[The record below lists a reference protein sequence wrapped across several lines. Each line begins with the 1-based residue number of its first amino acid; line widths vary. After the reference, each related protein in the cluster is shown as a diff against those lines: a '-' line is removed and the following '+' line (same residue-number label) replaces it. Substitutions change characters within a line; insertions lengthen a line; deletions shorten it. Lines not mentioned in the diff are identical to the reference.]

1 MTRSST
7 RAHDARKHGQE
18 IVSCTRGS
26 VQRKGKES
34 LVRSGIVGKLK
45 IPVFAIMCRVV
56 VEPCSLLSSGK
67 QLHRLFMRV
76 EWVIHNVVLTLKA
89 DLRSTT

>member
-1 MTRSST
+1 MTQSST

-18 IVSCTRGS
+18 IVSCKRGS

-56 VEPCSLLSSGK
+56 VEPCSLLFF
-67 QLHRLFMRV
+67 R
-76 EWVIHNVVLTLKA
+76 KA
-89 DLRSTT
+89 TTPPVHESRMGHP